1 MNDIK
6 LTSDKIGIEAV
17 NVQRKKYYKTL
28 SSYHSHF
35 TFHPSILLPF

>member
-17 NVQRKKYYKTL
+17 NQRRKKLLADFRLLQMKT
-28 SSYHSHF
+28 
-35 TFHPSILLPF
+35 